1 MQKVSFGVTQS
12 GTPGLFTNGVL
23 AYGLSDPAQRKAF
36 EADPVGYC
44 KRLRFEFT
52 TEREAP
58 PQCTECKQPLHQ
70 SHATACPYGGLPR

>member
-12 GTPGLFTNGVL
+12 GVPGLFTNGLL

-52 TEREAP
+52 TG
-58 PQCTECKQPLHQ
+58 PQCPECKQPLHQ
-70 SHATACPYGGLPR
+70 SHTTACPYGGLPR